1 MRSTASMLAHMEKA
15 TFRLPE
21 WEMRRLREEST
32 RQHRSLNLVVID
44 IIARGLGEPAETEP
58 DTDLVRVLGSM
69 VARPP
74 LFPFEPEPRE
84 EGDDDEVN
92 LTDALGWARGER

>member
-1 MRSTASMLAHMEKA
+1 MLAHMEKA

-32 RQHRSLNLVVID
+32 RQHRSLNLVAID
-44 IIARGLGEPAETEP
+44 VIARGLGDSAEAEP
-58 DTDLVRVLGSM
+58 DADLVKVLGSM

-74 LFPFEPEPRE
+74 LFPYEPELFDE
-84 EGDDDEVN
+84 DEDDDEEVD
-92 LTDALGWARGER
+92 LLETLDWVRGER